1 MKKEKGR
8 GRGDGE
14 FTYVASIVHRFA
26 GKKKERKKWQQG
38 NECSNQRSAKKK
50 GT

>member
-1 MKKEKGR
+1 MGNLPLLR
-8 GRGDGE
+8 Q
-14 FTYVASIVHRFA
+14 SCIVLQ
-26 GKKKERKKWQQG
+26 GKKKERKKSQQG